1 MESSMVVS
9 TLHRVI
15 NVVLLSPGVR
25 FEYDETL
32 RKQHCFRENQLFSKA
47 RGKRKIA
54 PTPVLDSTQA
64 ATMPSDNLFA
74 SCNPMPFP
82 GGPC

>member
-1 MESSMVVS
+1 MVVS

-15 NVVLLSPGVR
+15 NVVLLSPAVR
-25 FEYDETL
+25 FEYDQTL
-32 RKQHCFRENQLFSKA
+32 GKRYCFRENQLFSKA
-47 RGKRKIA
+47 SEKRKIA